1 MNGSRRVNSQSLLC
15 KLGQQSAQGATQSL
29 VNTGT
34 AASNLNA
41 TAKLGHVD
49 IPLVPRTAEAH
60 PGLTRIPVV
69 LCGCSLGF
77 NSDKTKTDDG

>member
-1 MNGSRRVNSQSLLC
+1 M
-15 KLGQQSAQGATQSL
+15 SL

-60 PGLTRIPVV
+60 PGLTRIPGV
-69 LCGCSLGF
+69 LADALWVSTATKQKLTTDESLI
-77 NSDKTKTDDG
+77 TKKS